1 MAQPA
6 QKQRVAEGEAG
17 LARCDYKGIVDMHY
31 VYIIQS
37 ESHLNQRYIGYSAD
51 LKTRLNYHNNGKSPH
66 TSKYTPWRL
75 VFYSAFQNKQTALS
89 FEAYLKS
96 HSGKAFAAK
105 RLLS

>member
-1 MAQPA
+1 VKHALRSP
-6 QKQRVAEGEAG
+6 EGEAG
-17 LARCDYKGIVDMHY
+17 LAQLNHRSNDMHY

-37 ESHLNQRYIGYSAD
+37 ESHPEERYVGYSAD

-66 TSKYTPWRL
+66 TSKYLPWRL
-75 VFYSAFQNKQTALS
+75 LFYSAFQNKQTALS

-96 HSGKAFAAK
+96 HSGKAFTAK